1 MVVVVLVVVVVV
13 RTRHTAL
20 THQLRIL
27 PLRQASPDRG
37 KYLINASYCGAWW
50 PSGARGALGARVSP
64 FGDKPR
70 YGG

>member
-37 KYLINASYCGAWW
+37 KYLINASYCTVRGGRQERA
-50 PSGARGALGARVSP
+50 AR
-64 FGDKPR
+64 
-70 YGG
+70 